1 MFGFKPKNP
10 DAHRYYLFPGQGRGA
25 KDKFRRHMIAALL
38 TASVFSAALG
48 WLLWYLNT
56 YR

>member
-10 DAHRYYLFPGQGRGA
+10 EAHRYYLFPGQGRGA
-25 KDKFRRHMIAALL
+25 KKKFRRNMIGALTAAAL
-38 TASVFSAALG
+38 FSAALG
-48 WLLWYLNT
+48 TLLWYLNT